1 MRFRGLGTVL
11 ACFVTAGQVQS
22 YWASVPHA
30 ASGDETKALPKVTF
44 TKELRGSVPECV
56 TIAVA
61 ADGSATYDGRKCD
74 DPPSLRPFKLSAA
87 TTQRV
92 FDLAAQM
99 RNFNS
104 VELESHKRVANL
116 GLKTF
121 TYENGSERNQVQF
134 NYTLRP
140 EAQELADLCER
151 ISSVQQHVVALEYL
165 MRYDHLGLPKEL
177 QQIQIDLQNKAL
189 ADPEVM
195 SPTLERIARNPKLL
209 HLAQTRAEDILQRLH
224 SNNN

>member
-1 MRFRGLGTVL
+1 MSFRGLGTVL
-11 ACFVTAGQVQS
+11 ACLVIVGQVGS
-22 YWASVPHA
+22 SAGSLPHRA
-30 ASGDETKALPKVTF
+30 NGDETKAPAKVTF
-44 TKELRGSVPECV
+44 TKQLKGSVPECV
-56 TIAVA
+56 TISVT
-61 ADGSATYDGRKCD
+61 ADGSAMYDGRKCD

-87 TTQRV
+87 TTQKI
-92 FDLAAQM
+92 FDLAAEM

-104 VELESHKRVANL
+104 IDLESHRKVANL

-121 TYENGSERNQVQF
+121 TYENGPERNQVQF

-140 EAQELADLCER
+140 EAQELVDLCEK

-177 QQIQIDLQNKAL
+177 QQIQIDLENKAL

-209 HLAQTRAEDILQRLH
+209 HLAQSRAEDILQRLH
-224 SNNN
+224 SSDN